1 MLLTYLVLAISVS
14 IDSLGIGITYGLRN
28 TKITKL
34 AKIIVFIISVLVTA
48 FSVCIGNVISN
59 IFAAHGHAHLPV

>member
-34 AKIIVFIISVLVTA
+34 AKIILFII
-48 FSVCIGNVISN
+48 IK
-59 IFAAHGHAHLPV
+59 